1 MYLWSPS
8 GGIRLTSGAQ
18 LLAPVVQEPLLG
30 RASWLMTLHGPSGV
44 SATATWMLYPLPLV
58 ANAYH
63 FPPSDGHA
71 LIIMLDNLVSHTRK
85 EPDSL
90 VPTKGQGSHKSDH

>member
-1 MYLWSPS
+1 MYLWFSS

-30 RASWLMTLHGPSGV
+30 RASWLMTDHGPSGV
-44 SATATWMLYPLPLV
+44 SATATWMLNPLPLV

-63 FPPSDGHA
+63 LPPSDGHA
-71 LIIMLDNLVSHTRK
+71 FYRYVRQYVKKHEGVVVLTCSN
-85 EPDSL
+85 E
-90 VPTKGQGSHKSDH
+90 GSGKS